1 MPTSPTC
8 ASPKCTNRSI
18 GGDFIHCH
26 KHAYATGNLQPRIN
40 PTMARQHLQ
49 KLTNA
54 GATIHSISAASGI
67 DRNVISHILNNQSK
81 TIRQKTHRKLMAV
94 TPAQTI
100 TSVPAWQIARRI
112 RALRAAGW
120 QMQEIA
126 SKAGVSRSALNH
138 ILRRNT
144 IVHRDTA
151 LRIRDAYTQLA
162 AQPVRPPTPWVS
174 RQHWAK
180 PMEWDD
186 IDDPE
191 EQRDGVALG
200 RWNPTFVTASR
211 VKPDEALHAKLEDLH
226 AHYGTQKDLADA
238 LGYHPSSIAHHM
250 NRESK
255 TIDVDVYVHIMNHT
269 PDQKENAA

>member
-1 MPTSPTC
+1 
-8 ASPKCTNRSI
+8 
-18 GGDFIHCH
+18 
-26 KHAYATGNLQPRIN
+26 
-40 PTMARQHLQ
+40 
-49 KLTNA
+49 
-54 GATIHSISAASGI
+54 
-67 DRNVISHILNNQSK
+67 
-81 TIRQKTHRKLMAV
+81 
-94 TPAQTI
+94 
-100 TSVPAWQIARRI
+100 
-112 RALRAAGW
+112 
-120 QMQEIA
+120 MQEIA

-151 LRIRDAYTQLA
+151 LRIRDTYTQLA

-211 VKPDEALHAKLEDLH
+211 VKPDEALHAKLDALH

-238 LGYHPSSIAHHM
+238 LDVHPSSIAHHM
-250 NRESK
+250 NHESK
-255 TIDVDVYVHIMNHT
+255 TIDVGLYVHIMNHT